1 MTEIN
6 LTCVLDFYVHESA
19 QREGHGKALYDFMLE
34 NEGVRPEELGIDRPS
49 FKFLGFMKKYFNLS
63 KFLNQNSHFV
73 IFDRFFER
81 NKLDPKTKSINAV
94 KKRPEKVVTEVSR
107 PEPDRNDYVNS

>member
-19 QREGHGKALYDFMLE
+19 QRGGHGKAIYDFMLAK
-34 NEGVRPEELGIDRPS
+34 EGAEPESLGIDRPS
-49 FKFLGFMKKYFNLS
+49 SKFLGFMKKYFNLS
-63 KFLNQNSHFV
+63 RYLSQNSHFV

-81 NKLDPKTKSINAV
+81 NRPNPKTKTIEAV
-94 KKRPEKVVTEVSR
+94 KKKPLTVNTNMYGNKTVKE
-107 PEPDRNDYVNS
+107 DYVLL